1 MEKYRDE
8 IINTVKD
15 LIRFKSVS
23 EDSETPGEPFGLE
36 CKKALDYILNLGNK
50 LGFRTK
56 NLDGYCGY
64 IEFGEGEEMVG
75 IIGHLDVVPA
85 NIEDGWTFSPFE
97 PEIRDGKIYG
107 RGAIDDKGPIV
118 ACLYAMKEV
127 YDNLKVNKRV
137 RLIVGLNEEK
147 NWKCINYYK
156 MNDEHPTIG
165 FSPDAD
171 FPCIYAEKGI
181 ITIGIEKDFNIEGAE
196 ILEVNCGNNAINV
209 VPKIASI
216 RLKFQNPNDI
226 QKFNNTN
233 DIHIEKISRDTIKI
247 VANGISSHAA
257 HPDLGENAIT
267 KLLLYLGE
275 NEYINFLKE
284 QGFFDIQSPR
294 YLGGYT
300 TSDESGSLTSNIG
313 IIKYEDGKLKLYTN
327 LRVPINTNFD
337 KIKEYL
343 EEFKSKCDGL
353 SYSMEN
359 ANSKLYVSKDSYLV
373 KTLTKIFN
381 EETGLSAEPIA
392 IGGGTYARAFK
403 NFVSFGMNMPGDKDM
418 CHQVNEFVDIEKLIL
433 SSKIYAKA
441 IYELAK

>member
-1 MEKYRDE
+1 MEKYRDD

-15 LIRFKSVS
+15 LIRFKSIS
-23 EDSETPGEPFGLE
+23 EDTENEGEPFGPE
-36 CKKALDYILNLGNK
+36 CRKALEYILDLGNK

-56 NLDGYCGY
+56 NIDGYCGY
-64 IEFGEGEEMVG
+64 IEFGEGEDLVG

-85 NIEDGWTFSPFE
+85 NKEDGWTSNPFE

-118 ACLYAMKEV
+118 ASLYAMKEV
-127 YDNLKVNKRV
+127 MDNQKISKRV

-156 MNDEHPTIG
+156 MNEEHPTIG

-181 ITIGIEKDFNIEGAE
+181 ITVGIENSFNIEGAE
-196 ILEVNCGNNAINV
+196 ILEVSSGNNAINV

-216 RLKFQNPNDI
+216 TLKLNNPEDINKYQNTTDI
-226 QKFNNTN
+226 Y
-233 DIHIEKISRDTIKI
+233 IEKINSDTIKI
-247 VANGISSHAA
+247 VAKGIASHAA
-257 HPDLGENAIT
+257 HPEMGENAIT

-275 NEYINFLKE
+275 NDYIKFLNDE
-284 QGFFDIQSPR
+284 GFFDIKSPK
-294 YLGGYT
+294 YLGGFS
-300 TSDESGSLTSNIG
+300 TSDESGYLTSNIG
-313 IIKYEDGKLKLYTN
+313 NLKYENGKLKLYTN
-327 LRVPINTNFD
+327 LRVPVNTNFD
-337 KIKEYL
+337 VIKTYL
-343 EEFKSKCDGL
+343 EELKSKCPGL
-353 SYSMEN
+353 NYTMDN
-359 ANSKLYVSKDSYLV
+359 ANSKLYISKDSYLV

-381 EETGLSAEPIA
+381 EETGLSEEPIA

-403 NFVSFGMNMPGDKDM
+403 NCVSFGMNMPGDKDM
-418 CHQVNEFVDIEKLIL
+418 CHQVDEFVDIEKLML